1 MGASGATVLAALKI
15 GGVSPSSAWFAQ
27 RRGKSLPSVVT
38 RMIGGSDVRR
48 GPKASSS
55 RNFGH
60 YCRSRRLWGYHAAF
74 DRGTFASRSIV
85 FRMPVA
91 AGQECWKG

>member
-1 MGASGATVLAALKI
+1 MAASGATVLAALKI

-38 RMIGGSDVRR
+38 RMIGGSNGTARAEGQFFTQLRPLLRIEAPVGD
-48 GPKASSS
+48 
-55 RNFGH
+55 
-60 YCRSRRLWGYHAAF
+60 HAAF
-74 DRGTFASRSIV
+74 DRRTFASRSTV
-85 FRMPVA
+85 FRMLVA